1 MKKLIILILLLLVLG
16 LYFYTAQTKE
26 VISSAATLGTDIGG
40 KVVDKG
46 IDAAE
51 EKISD
56 VVSDD
61 KEANN

>member
-1 MKKLIILILLLLVLG
+1 MRKLIILILLLLVLG

-46 IDAAE
+46 IDAVE

-56 VVSDD
+56 IVSN
-61 KEANN
+61 EEETGN

>member
-1 MKKLIILILLLLVLG
+1 MVLG

-26 VISSAATLGTDIGG
+26 VISSAVTLGTDVGG
-40 KVVDKG
+40 KVVDNG

-56 VVSDD
+56 VISDN
-61 KEANN
+61 KEAN

>member
-26 VISSAATLGTDIGG
+26 VINSAVTLGTDVGG

-61 KEANN
+61 KEVTN

>member
-26 VISSAATLGTDIGG
+26 VINSAATLGTDIGG

-46 IDAAE
+46 VDAAK
-51 EKISD
+51 EKLAEVIPGSENT
-56 VVSDD
+56 S
-61 KEANN
+61 

>member
-1 MKKLIILILLLLVLG
+1 MRKLIILILLLLVLG

-26 VISSAATLGTDIGG
+26 VISSAAILGTDLGS

-56 VVSDD
+56 IVSNEE
-61 KEANN
+61 EANN

>member
-1 MKKLIILILLLLVLG
+1 MRKLIILILLLLVLG

-56 VVSDD
+56 IVSN
-61 KEANN
+61 EEETGN

>member
-26 VISSAATLGTDIGG
+26 VISAATTLGTDLGG

-51 EKISD
+51 EKLAEVIPGSEE
-56 VVSDD
+56 VS
-61 KEANN
+61 